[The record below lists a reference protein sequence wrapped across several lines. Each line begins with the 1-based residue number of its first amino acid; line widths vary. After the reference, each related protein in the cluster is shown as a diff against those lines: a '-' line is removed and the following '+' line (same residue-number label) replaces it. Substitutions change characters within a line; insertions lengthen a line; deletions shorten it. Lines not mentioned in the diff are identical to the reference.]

1 MSVQVKIPQNTT
13 LSLKTDLAG
22 TIIFVNDDLVKI
34 SGFERRELLG
44 QSFKKIQS
52 PETPELVYK
61 NIQKT
66 LNENEPWN
74 GLLKNKTNSGDFFW
88 ANTTITPYYDRD
100 GKTVGHMFVGRTASE
115 KQILNGENFYLNP
128 QKIESGFSL
137 NPKKILYKF
146 KIKTKLLFVFGLMA
160 VLMSALGI
168 NLILIKKQEYE
179 GALNRLK
186 GAEYNLSL
194 AKLMRLTAKHR
205 GFMARVL
212 NGDQSAK
219 EEANSIEK
227 ELESAYQIFLKL
239 NEDEGNLF
247 QVYEESKDIHKSWNH
262 LKEINSTL
270 TAKESYVE
278 HVSLIKRML
287 NVNNEVG
294 ESSGLFLD
302 PDKDTYFMIEV
313 SLTKLPYL
321 AEKLGQLRGT
331 GLAHLV
337 KGTKADPFEKN
348 LLQEIVGSVAGHF
361 ESITVSMAAIRKFN
375 PDGKKI
381 VETYQKAEV
390 DFPVLRELIQNRV
403 IKEKIPTIKT
413 IEYYNATTNLIDQI
427 FNVNELI
434 SKQLSEKFTKRA
446 NIAKIYAIMVLVFTS
461 FALVFF
467 ILLQYL
473 IIHSIMSVI
482 RNSTNII
489 SQIVRGSGELKENL
503 DYGIHDE
510 IGGLLKWMG
519 VFILNITEIVF
530 ILRQVSGELSNKSK
544 DAANLVR
551 NYSATTQDQAA
562 STEETSAATEELAAS
577 VENVF
582 SSISTQADHLKEI
595 EKVTSDFKMAMAE
608 VANAMLGM
616 TNLTEEFYKQAND
629 GMLTTKTTADSIH
642 IVNQKAELIDE
653 VVNII
658 NEISDRTNL
667 LALNAAIEAAR
678 AGDLGRGFA
687 VVAQEIGKLAEQT
700 AHNTRN
706 IQSLT
711 TDTKNA
717 IKTSVGLMMNTE
729 ESFRELL
736 ANISKIQETAK
747 LVSSAQEKQTT
758 DTNRIVESVHK
769 INENSLQILNAASQ
783 EKIAVEEISKSIETI
798 ATGTQVIADN
808 SLVLLETAK
817 DIEVTGEHLQTVVET
832 YKY

>member
-1 MSVQVKIPQNTT
+1 MSFQVTIPQNTT
-13 LSLKTDLAG
+13 LSMKTDLAG
-22 TIIFVNDDLVKI
+22 AIVFVNDDLVKL
-34 SGFERRELLG
+34 SGFERKELLG
-44 QSFKKIQS
+44 QSFKKIQN
-52 PETPELVYK
+52 PDTPELVYE
-61 NIQKT
+61 NIQRT
-66 LNENEPWN
+66 LSENEPWN
-74 GLLKNKTNSGDFFW
+74 GLLKNKTSSGQYFW
-88 ANTTITPYYDRD
+88 ANTTITPYYDKD

-115 KQILNGENFYLNP
+115 KQIISGDDFFQNP
-128 QKIESGFSL
+128 KKNQSGFSL
-137 NPKKILYKF
+137 NPKKILNRF

-160 VLMSALGI
+160 ILMLVLGI

-179 GALNRLK
+179 SAVNRLK

-205 GFMARVL
+205 GFMARIL
-212 NGDQSAK
+212 NGDHSAK

-227 ELESAYQIFLKL
+227 ELVAVYQIFLIL
-239 NEDEGNLF
+239 NEKEGSHF
-247 QVYEESKDIHKSWNH
+247 QVYEESKDIHKKWNL
-262 LKEINSTL
+262 LKDINSTL
-270 TAKESYVE
+270 TAKESYIE
-278 HVSLIKRML
+278 HVNLIKKML

-337 KGTKADPFEKN
+337 KGVKADPFEKN
-348 LLQEIVGSVAGHF
+348 LLQEILGSVAGHF
-361 ESITVSMAAIRKFN
+361 DSINVSMNSIRKFN
-375 PDGKKI
+375 PEGKLI
-381 VETYQKAEV
+381 VEAYQKAEA
-390 DFPVLRELIQNRV
+390 DFPSLREQVQNKV
-403 IKEKIPTIKT
+403 IIEKIPTLKPK
-413 IEYYNATTNLIDQI
+413 EYYNLTTNLIDQV
-427 FNVNELI
+427 FNVNEFI
-434 SKQLSEKFTKRA
+434 SKQLSEKFTERA
-446 NIAKIYAIMVLVFTS
+446 RIAKNYAILVLVLTTL
-461 FALVFF
+461 ALVFF

-473 IIHSIMSVI
+473 IIQSIMSVI

-489 SQIVRGSGELKENL
+489 SQIVRGSGELQENL
-503 DYGIHDE
+503 DYGINDE

-530 ILRQVSGELSNKSK
+530 ILRQVSTELSDKSK
-544 DAANLVR
+544 EAASLVR
-551 NYSATTQDQAA
+551 NYSATAQEQAT
-562 STEETSAATEELAAS
+562 STEETSAATEQLAAS

-582 SSISTQADHLKEI
+582 VSISTQTDHLKEI
-595 EKVTSDFKMAMAE
+595 EKVTSDFKSAMAD
-608 VANAMLGM
+608 VANAMFQM

-629 GMLTTKTTADSIH
+629 GMLTTKNTADSIH

-653 VVNII
+653 VLNII
-658 NEISDRTNL
+658 NEISDKTNL

-678 AGDLGRGFA
+678 AGELGRGFA

-706 IQSLT
+706 IQLLT
-711 TDTKNA
+711 TDTKDA

-729 ESFRELL
+729 ESFQGLL
-736 ANISKIQETAK
+736 RNISQIQETAR
-747 LVSSAQEKQTT
+747 LVRFAQEKQSADT
-758 DTNRIVESVHK
+758 DRIVESVHR
-769 INENSLQILNAASQ
+769 INENSLQILSVATQ
-783 EKIAVEEISKSIETI
+783 EKVAVGEISKSIETI
-798 ATGTQVIADN
+798 ASGTQVIADN

>member
-1 MSVQVKIPQNTT
+1 MTIQVKIPQNTT
-13 LSLKTDLAG
+13 LSIKTDLKG
-22 TIIFVNDDLVKI
+22 NIVFVNDDLVKL
-34 SGFERRELLG
+34 SEFGRTELLG
-44 QSFKKIQS
+44 QSFKKLQH
-52 PETPELVYK
+52 PETSELIYA
-61 NIQKT
+61 NIFKT
-66 LNENEPWN
+66 LHSNEPWN
-74 GLLKNKTNSGDFFW
+74 GMLKNQTKSGNYFW
-88 ANTTITPYYDRD
+88 ANTTITPYYDTE
-100 GKTVGHMFVGRTASE
+100 GKIVGHMYVGRASSE
-115 KQILNGENFYLNP
+115 TQIKTGERFYLNP
-128 QKIESGFSL
+128 KIQESGFTL
-137 NPKKILYKF
+137 NPKKILFKF

-160 VLMSALGI
+160 IMMMVLGI
-168 NLILIKKQEYE
+168 NLILIKKVEYE
-179 GALNRLK
+179 DAFNRLK

-205 GFMARVL
+205 GLMARVL
-212 NGDQSAK
+212 SADLTAK
-219 EEANSIEK
+219 EPSLKIEE
-227 ELESAYQIFLKL
+227 ELESSFQKFLEL
-239 NEDEGNLF
+239 NEEEGKHFHVFEL
-247 QVYEESKDIHKSWNH
+247 SKETYKDWKN

-270 TAKESYVE
+270 TPKESYIA
-278 HVSLIKRML
+278 HVNLIKKML

-302 PDKDTYFMIEV
+302 PDKDTYFMIDV
-313 SLTKLPYL
+313 SLSKLPYL
-321 AEKLGQLRGT
+321 AEKLGQLRAT
-331 GLAHLV
+331 GLGYLG
-337 KGTKADPFEKN
+337 KGAKAEDSEK
-348 LLQEIVGSVAGHF
+348 LLIQEIMGATLGHF
-361 ESITVSMAAIRKFN
+361 ESISVSIAFITKFN
-375 PDGKKI
+375 PDSKI
-381 VETYQKAEV
+381 IVDTYKHAEA
-390 DFPVLRELIQNRV
+390 DFPSLHELIQNRI
-403 IKEKIPTIKT
+403 IKEKIPTVQPL
-413 IEYYNATTNLIDQI
+413 EYYNATTNLIDQI
-427 FNVNELI
+427 FNVNEII
-434 SKQLSEKFTKRA
+434 SKQLSEKFLKRA
-446 NIAKIYAIMVLVFTS
+446 NFAKYYAITITVVTL
-461 FALVFF
+461 AILIFF
-467 ILLQYL
+467 IVLQYL
-473 IIHSIMSVI
+473 IIQSIMSVI

-530 ILRQVSGELSNKSK
+530 ILRQVSGELSDKSK
-544 DAANLVR
+544 EAANLVR

-562 STEETSAATEELAAS
+562 STEQTSAATEELAAS
-577 VENVF
+577 VDNVF
-582 SSISTQADHLKEI
+582 LSISTQADHLKEI
-595 EKVTSDFKMAMAE
+595 EKVTSDFKIAMAE

-629 GMLTTKTTADSIH
+629 GMLTTKNTADSIH
-642 IVNQKAELIDE
+642 LVNQKAELIDE
-653 VVNII
+653 VVDII

-736 ANISKIQETAK
+736 SNISKIQETAK
-747 LVSSAQEKQTT
+747 LVSSAQDKQTE

-769 INENSLQILNAASQ
+769 INENSLHILNAASQ

>member
-1 MSVQVKIPQNTT
+1 MSFQVQIPQNTT
-13 LSLKTDLAG
+13 LSIKTDLEG
-22 TIIFVNDDLVKI
+22 VIISVNDDFVKL
-34 SGFERRELLG
+34 SEYTRKELLG
-44 QSFKKIQS
+44 QSFKRILDSK
-52 PETPELVYK
+52 TPALLYK
-61 NIQKT
+61 SLQKT
-66 LNENEPWN
+66 LEENEPWN
-74 GLLKNKTNSGDFFW
+74 GILKNQTNSGNYFW
-88 ANTTITPYYDRD
+88 ANTTVTPFYDKN
-100 GKTVGHMFVGRTASE
+100 GKTIGHMFVERTASNN
-115 KQILNGENFYLNP
+115 QINIGEQFYLKPRNL
-128 QKIESGFSL
+128 QSGFSL
-137 NPKKILYKF
+137 NPKKIFYKF

-160 VLMSALGI
+160 ALMLALGI
-168 NLILIKKQEYE
+168 NLIYIKKEEY
-179 GALNRLK
+179 GNAFNRHK

-212 NGDQSAK
+212 NGDPSAK
-219 EEANSIEK
+219 MEALSIEK
-227 ELESAYQIFLKL
+227 ELEDSYLIFIAL
-239 NEDEGNLF
+239 NEEEGVRF
-247 QVYEESKDIHKSWNH
+247 QVYEDSMEIHKKWNE
-262 LKEINSTL
+262 LKEINGKL
-270 TAKESYVE
+270 TANESYLE
-278 HVSLIKRML
+278 HVSLIKKML
-287 NVNNEVG
+287 FINNTVG

-302 PDKDTYFMIEV
+302 PDKDTYFMIDV

-321 AEKLGQLRGT
+321 AEKIGQLRGT

-337 KGTKADPFEKN
+337 KGKNGDPSEKKT
-348 LLQEIVGSVAGHF
+348 LQEIIGSVSSQF
-361 ESITVSMAAIRKFN
+361 ESITSSMSSIRKFN
-375 PDGKKI
+375 PDGKTI
-381 VETYQKAEV
+381 VDGYQKAEA
-390 DFPVLRELIQNRV
+390 DFPSLRELIQNRV
-403 IKEKIPTIKT
+403 INEKIPTVKPL
-413 IEYYNATTNLIDQI
+413 EYYNATTNLIDQI
-427 FNVNELI
+427 FTVNELI
-434 SKQLSEKFTKRA
+434 SNQLSEKFTKRA
-446 NIAKIYAIMVLVFTS
+446 NLAKIYAILILIVTS
-461 FALVFF
+461 LSLVFF
-467 ILLQYL
+467 ILLQYF

-530 ILRQVSGELSNKSK
+530 ILRQVSGELSDKSK
-544 DAANLVR
+544 EAANLVR

-582 SSISTQADHLKEI
+582 SSISTQAEHLKEI
-595 EKVTSDFKMAMAE
+595 EKVTSDFKMAMAD
-608 VANAMLGM
+608 VANAMFGM
-616 TNLTEEFYKQAND
+616 TKLTEEFYKQAKD

-736 ANISKIQETAK
+736 TNISKIQETAK
-747 LVSSAQEKQTT
+747 LVSSAQDKQTA

-769 INENSLQILNAASQ
+769 INENSLQILNAAAQ

>member
-1 MSVQVKIPQNTT
+1 MATQVKIPLNTT
-13 LSLKTDLAG
+13 LSIKTDLKRN
-22 TIIFVNDDLVKI
+22 IISVNDELIKLV
-34 SGFERRELLG
+34 GFERREIVG
-44 QSFKKIQS
+44 KPIKILQHS
-52 PETPELVYK
+52 DTTELVEL
-61 NIQKT
+61 NIVKA
-66 LNENEPWN
+66 LNSNEPWN
-74 GLLKNKTNSGDFFW
+74 GFLKNQTKSGDFFW
-88 ANTTITPYYDRD
+88 ANTTITPFYNSD
-100 GKTVGHMFVGRTASE
+100 GNAIGFMYVKRFASE
-115 KQILNGENFYLNP
+115 NQIKIGEQFYKNPNTKQ
-128 QKIESGFSL
+128 SGLSI
-137 NPKKILYKF
+137 NQNNWLYKF
-146 KIKTKLLFVFGLMA
+146 KIKTKLMFVFGLMA
-160 VLMSALGI
+160 AMMLTLGI
-168 NLILIKKQEYE
+168 NLVLIKKSEYE
-179 GALNRLK
+179 EAFYRLK
-186 GAEYNLSL
+186 GSEYNLSL
-194 AKLMRLTAKHR
+194 SKLLQLTAKHR
-205 GFMARVL
+205 GQMARIL
-212 NGDQSAK
+212 NGDSSAK
-219 EEANSIEK
+219 EDSVKVEDEIDSAFKVFLNLNEEEGKKFKVYELSK
-227 ELESAYQIFLKL
+227 ELFKEW
-239 NEDEGNLF
+239 NL
-247 QVYEESKDIHKSWNH
+247 
-262 LKEINSTL
+262 LKEVNLTL
-270 TAKESYVE
+270 SPGESYTQ
-278 HVSLIKRML
+278 HVGLIKKML

-294 ESSGLFLD
+294 ETSGLFLD
-302 PDKDTYFMIEV
+302 PDKDTYFMIDV
-313 SLTKLPYL
+313 SLSKLPYL

-331 GLAHLV
+331 GLAYLV
-337 KGTKADPFEKN
+337 KGSKANPSEKKK
-348 LLQEIVGSVAGHF
+348 LQEIMGGASGYF
-361 ESITVSMAAIRKFN
+361 ESISVSMVFISKFN
-375 PDGKKI
+375 PDSKI
-381 VETYQKAEV
+381 ISETYQSANTN
-390 DFPVLRELIQNRV
+390 FPILHDLIQSRIIDENV
-403 IKEKIPTIKT
+403 PNIKPL
-413 IEYYNATTNLIDQI
+413 EYYKTTTSLIDQI
-427 FNVNELI
+427 FQVNGLI
-434 SKQLSEKFTKRA
+434 SKQLAEKFKARA
-446 NIAKIYAIMVLVFTS
+446 EYAKNYAFAIGILTSVVLIFLIV
-461 FALVFF
+461 
-467 ILLQYL
+467 LQFL
-473 IIHSIMSVI
+473 IIQSIMSVI

-503 DYGIHDE
+503 DYGINDE

-530 ILRQVSGELSNKSK
+530 ILRNVSGDLSNKSK
-544 DAANLVR
+544 DAAKLVR

-582 SSISTQADHLKEI
+582 VSISTQADHFKEI
-595 EKVTSDFKMAMAE
+595 EKVTSDFKMAMAD

-616 TNLTEEFYKQAND
+616 TKLTEEFYKQAND
-629 GMLTTKTTADSIH
+629 GMLTTKNTADSIH

-711 TDTKNA
+711 TDTKTA

-736 ANISKIQETAK
+736 NNITKIQETAK
-747 LVSSAQEKQTT
+747 LVSSAQDKQTE

-769 INENSLQILNAASQ
+769 INENSLHILNAASQ

>member
-1 MSVQVKIPQNTT
+1 MSFQVKIPQNTT

-22 TIIFVNDDLVKI
+22 IIVFVNDDLVRLCE
-34 SGFERRELLG
+34 FERRELLG
-44 QSFKKIQS
+44 QPFKKIQH
-52 PETPELVYK
+52 PETPESINK

-74 GLLKNKTNSGDFFW
+74 GLLKNQTKSGNYFW
-88 ANTTITPYYDRD
+88 ANTTITPYFDTD
-100 GKTVGHMFVGRTASE
+100 GKTIGQMFVGRTASE
-115 KQILNGENFYLNP
+115 NQITIGEQFYLNP
-128 QKIESGFSL
+128 KKLQSSFTL

-146 KIKTKLLFVFGLMA
+146 RIKTKLLFVFVLMA
-160 VLMSALGI
+160 LLMLALGI
-168 NLILIKKQEYE
+168 NLIYIKKQEYE
-179 GALNRLK
+179 GAFYRLK

-212 NGDQSAK
+212 NGDPSAK
-219 EEANSIEK
+219 ESAVSIEK
-227 ELESAYQIFLKL
+227 ELEVTYEIFLAL
-239 NEDEGNLF
+239 NEEEGLRF
-247 QVYEESKDIHKSWNH
+247 QVYDESREIHKKWILLKDINIKLSAND
-262 LKEINSTL
+262 
-270 TAKESYVE
+270 SYVQ
-278 HVSLIKRML
+278 HVNLIKKML
-287 NVNNEVG
+287 NVNNGVG

-302 PDKDTYFMIEV
+302 PDKDTYFMIDV

-337 KGTKADPFEKN
+337 KGEKADPSEKN
-348 LLQEIVGSVAGHF
+348 LLQEIIGSVAGHF
-361 ESITVSMAAIRKFN
+361 ESITISMNSIRKFN
-375 PDGKKI
+375 PEGKLI
-381 VETYQKAEV
+381 VDSFQKAEL
-390 DFPVLRELIQNRV
+390 DFPALRELIQNRV
-403 IKEKIPTIKT
+403 IKEKKPTIKT
-413 IEYYNATTNLIDQI
+413 LEYYNATTNLIDQI

-434 SKQLSEKFTKRA
+434 SKQLSEKFTQRA
-446 NIAKIYAIMVLVFTS
+446 NFAKIYAIMILIATTFS
-461 FALVFF
+461 LIFF
-467 ILLQYL
+467 ILLQYF

-482 RNSTNII
+482 RKSTNII

-582 SSISTQADHLKEI
+582 LSISTQADHLKEI
-595 EKVTSDFKMAMAE
+595 EKVTSDFKLAMAE

-706 IQSLT
+706 IQTLT

-736 ANISKIQETAK
+736 SNISKIQETAK
-747 LVSSAQEKQTT
+747 LVSSAQEKQTA

-783 EKIAVEEISKSIETI
+783 EKIAVDEISKSIETI

-808 SLVLLETAK
+808 SLVLLDTAK

>member
-1 MSVQVKIPQNTT
+1 MSSQVRIPQNTT
-13 LSLKTDLAG
+13 LSIKTDLIG
-22 TIIFVNDDLVKI
+22 NIVSVNDDLVQL
-34 SGFERRELLG
+34 SEFERSELLG
-44 QSFKKIQS
+44 HSIKKIQHS
-52 PETPELVYK
+52 ETPESIRR
-61 NIQKT
+61 NIHKT
-66 LNENEPWN
+66 LGANEPWN
-74 GLLKNKTNSGDFFW
+74 GFLKNQTKSGNYFW
-88 ANTTITPYYDRD
+88 ANTTITPYYDTE
-100 GKTVGHMFVGRTASE
+100 GNTLGYMYVIRTAAE
-115 KQILNGENFYLNP
+115 NQIKEAELFYLHPN
-128 QKIESGFSL
+128 KLESSFSL
-137 NPKKILYKF
+137 NPKKIIYKF

-160 VLMSALGI
+160 ILMLVLGG
-168 NLILIKKQEYE
+168 NLVLIKKEEYE

-205 GFMARVL
+205 GFMARFL
-212 NGDQSAK
+212 NGDSSAK
-219 EEANSIEK
+219 EEAVKIEN
-227 ELESAYQIFLKL
+227 ELDIVFLAFVNL
-239 NEDEGNLF
+239 NETEGNHF
-247 QVYEESKDIHKSWNH
+247 QVYKESKEIYKNWNQ
-262 LKEINSTL
+262 LKETNGGL
-270 TAKESYVE
+270 TAKESYLE
-278 HVSLIKRML
+278 HVRLIKTML
-287 NVNNEVG
+287 NVNNTVG

-302 PDKDTYFMIEV
+302 PDKDTYFMIDV

-331 GLAHLV
+331 GLAHIV
-337 KGTKADPFEKN
+337 KGAKAEPSEKK
-348 LLQEIVGSVAGHF
+348 LIQEIIGAVSSHF
-361 ESITVSMAAIRKFN
+361 ESISVSMTSVSKFN
-375 PDGKKI
+375 PDSKTI
-381 VETYQKAEV
+381 VETYKKAEGE
-390 DFPVLRELIQNRV
+390 FPSLHELIQNRV
-403 IKEKIPTIKT
+403 INEKIPTLKP
-413 IEYYNATTNLIDQI
+413 IEYYGVTTNLIDQI

-434 SKQLSEKFTKRA
+434 SKQLSEKFTERA
-446 NIAKIYAIMVLVFTS
+446 DFAKKYAITIFIITS
-461 FALVFF
+461 VVLVFF
-467 ILLQYL
+467 IVLQYL
-473 IIHSIMSVI
+473 IIQSIMSVI

-544 DAANLVR
+544 DAATLVR

-562 STEETSAATEELAAS
+562 STEQTSAATEELAAS

-582 SSISTQADHLKEI
+582 LNISTQAEHLKEI
-595 EKVTSDFKMAMAE
+595 EKVTSDFKTAMAE
-608 VANAMLGM
+608 VANAMFGM

-629 GMLTTKTTADSIH
+629 GMLTTKNTADSIH

-658 NEISDRTNL
+658 NEISERTNL

-729 ESFRELL
+729 DSFRELL
-736 ANISKIQETAK
+736 DNISKIQETAK
-747 LVSSAQEKQTT
+747 LVSSAQDKQTA

-769 INENSLQILNAASQ
+769 INENSLHILNAASQ